1 MTVGKNA
8 KKREA
13 RKRFLEDTLAQ
24 GPMPYALIAI
34 EYRDGKRRKLTFA
47 SLTAYKKYRE
57 EFFPS
62 SAKGRLILESDLSLV
77 DDSNKE
83 ATRKAMTNKGLGL
96 GNDTRFARPKT
107 LVKGIASDMQAKGN
121 RFGKAAIMA
130 GKLETIA
137 TVASDVHESQA
148 RDTAR
153 QAAIKA
159 QDNKA
164 ERDKQA
170 AFTAMRRKARASLAG
185 L

>member
-1 MTVGKNA
+1 MAVGKNK

-13 RKRFLEDTLAQ
+13 RKAFLNDPQAQ
-24 GPMPYALIAI
+24 GPMPYALVAI

-47 SLTAYKKYRE
+47 SLTAFKEYRE
-57 EFFPS
+57 RFFPT

-83 ATRKAMTNKGLGL
+83 STRKAMTNKGIGL

-107 LVKGIASDMQAKGN
+107 LVKGIASDMKAKGN
-121 RFGKAAIMA
+121 RFGKAAIVA
-130 GKLETIA
+130 GKLETIV
-137 TVASDVHESQA
+137 TVASDVFESQA
-148 RDTAR
+148 RDTER
-153 QAAIKA
+153 AIALKA

-170 AFTAMRRKARASLAG
+170 AFTAMRRRARASLAG

>member
-13 RKRFLEDTLAQ
+13 RKRFLEDTQAQ

-47 SLTAYKKYRE
+47 SLTAFKKYRE

-62 SAKGRLILESDLSLV
+62 NAKGRLILESDLSLI

-96 GNDTRFARPKT
+96 GNESRFAKPKGLIPHDRPSMAARGK
-107 LVKGIASDMQAKGN
+107 
-121 RFGKAAIMA
+121 RFGLSTFKQS
-130 GKLETIA
+130 
-137 TVASDVHESQA
+137 VDVY
-148 RDTAR
+148 
-153 QAAIKA
+153 K
-159 QDNKA
+159 
-164 ERDKQA
+164 
-170 AFTAMRRKARASLAG
+170 
-185 L
+185 

>member
-1 MTVGKNA
+1 MATGKNA

-13 RKRFLEDTLAQ
+13 RKAFLNDPQAQ

-47 SLTAYKKYRE
+47 SLTAFKEYRE
-57 EFFPS
+57 RFFPAN
-62 SAKGRLILESDLSLV
+62 AKGRLILESDLSLV
-77 DDSNKE
+77 NDSHKE

-96 GNDTRFARPKT
+96 GNDTRFARVKS
-107 LVKGIASDMQAKGN
+107 LVKGLESHAKAKGKAY
-121 RFGKAAIMA
+121 GKAAIVA

-137 TVASDVHESQA
+137 TVESDVFESQA
-148 RDTAR
+148 RDTER
-153 QAAIKA
+153 AIALKA

-170 AFTAMRRKARASLAG
+170 SFTAMRRRARASLAG
-185 L
+185 I